1 MIKKK
6 KIKKRTTQKPNQ
18 PPSKNNQT
26 KQKKTR
32 TDLKNKQIKPDLFSS
47 LSYSLLLNR
56 DECHWQ

>member
-6 KIKKRTTQKPNQ
+6 NNKKRTTQKPNQ
-18 PPSKNNQT
+18 SPQKNNQT

-32 TDLKNKQIKPDLFSS
+32 TDLKNKQIKPALFCS

>member
-6 KIKKRTTQKPNQ
+6 KIIKKEQHKSPTN
-18 PPSKNNQT
+18 PPKKTT
-26 KQKKTR
+26 KQNKTR
-32 TDLKNKQIKPDLFSS
+32 TDLKNKQIKPALFSS

>member
-6 KIKKRTTQKPNQ
+6 IIKKEQHKSPTN
-18 PPSKNNQT
+18 PPQKNNQT

-32 TDLKNKQIKPDLFSS
+32 TDLKNKQIKPALFCS